1 MKVCE
6 TQKITAERLKDRRDY
21 RNTLIDKRGV
31 IDGKI
36 EKVEEEIRK
45 LSGK

>member
-1 MKVCE
+1 MRDPK
-6 TQKITAERLKDRRDY
+6 KITAERLKDRRDY
-21 RNTLIDKRGV
+21 RNALIDKRGV

-36 EKVEEEIRK
+36 DKVEEEIRK